1 MHRRTSSPTP
11 PEPSSRRGFIV
22 RVIQGTYALI
32 GATLAFVV
40 GGAVVAPSFGRRE
53 TLWLHAGDVK
63 SLEEGLPFPFT
74 LRVARPDGP
83 SEVVDRKVIYLVK
96 NGSEVRA
103 LDSTCTH
110 LGCRTRFNAETKL
123 IECPCHGGVYDV
135 NGNVVSGPPPASLRT
150 LGTRVENGQVM
161 VQV

>member
-1 MHRRTSSPTP
+1 MSTSPSPAP
-11 PEPSSRRGFIV
+11 YPSRRGFIV
-22 RVIQGTYALI
+22 RMIQGTYALI

-53 TLWLHAGDVK
+53 TMWLHAGDAA
-63 SLEEGLPFPFT
+63 SLEDGTPVPIT

-83 SEVVDRKVIYLVK
+83 SEMVDRKIVYLVK
-96 NGSEVRA
+96 TGNDVRV

-110 LGCRTRFNAETKL
+110 LGCRTRFNAESRL

-135 NGNVVSGPPPASLRT
+135 NGQVVSGPPPEPLRVMT
-150 LGTRVENGQVM
+150 TRIVAGKVM

>member
-1 MHRRTSSPTP
+1 MNRSPH
-11 PEPSSRRGFIV
+11 SVDAAGRRGFLI
-22 RVIQGTYALI
+22 RLIQGTYAVI

-40 GGAVVAPSFGRRE
+40 GGAVIAPSFGRRE
-53 TLWLHAGDVK
+53 AMWLHAGDAED
-63 SLEEGLPFPFT
+63 LDEGTPRPIT

-83 SEVVDRKVIYLVK
+83 SEVVDRKIVYLVK
-96 NGSEVRA
+96 IGSQVRA

-110 LGCRTRFNAETKL
+110 LGCRTRFNPESRQ

-135 NGNVVSGPPPASLRT
+135 TGSVLSGPPPAPLRAMT
-150 LGTRVENGQVM
+150 TRVDNGQVM

>member
-1 MHRRTSSPTP
+1 MSGSPASTDP
-11 PEPSSRRGFIV
+11 AGRRGFIV
-22 RVIQGTYALI
+22 RLIQATYAVI

-53 TLWLHAGDVK
+53 TMWLHAGNADA
-63 SLEEGLPFPFT
+63 LEEGTPLPIT

-83 SEVVDRKVIYLVK
+83 SEVVDRKIVYLVK
-96 NGSEVRA
+96 TGDAVRA

-110 LGCRTRFNAETKL
+110 LGCRTRFNAETKQ

-135 NGNVVSGPPPASLRT
+135 NGGVISGPPPAPLRVMT
-150 LGTRVENGQVM
+150 TRIDGGKVM

>member
-1 MHRRTSSPTP
+1 MDPSPHPDSSG
-11 PEPSSRRGFIV
+11 RRGFLV
-22 RVIQGTYALI
+22 RLIQGTYAVI

-40 GGAVVAPSFGRRE
+40 GGAVVAPSFGRRQSM
-53 TLWLHAGDVK
+53 WLHAGDAGA
-63 SLEEGLPFPFT
+63 LEEGTPLPIA

-83 SEVVDRKVIYLVK
+83 SEVVDRKIVYLVK
-96 NGSEVRA
+96 LGDDVRA

-110 LGCRTRFNAETKL
+110 LGCRTRFNPETRQ

-135 NGNVVSGPPPASLRT
+135 TGQVLAGPPPAPLRAMT
-150 LGTRVENGQVM
+150 TRIDAGKVM

>member
-1 MHRRTSSPTP
+1 MNRSSH
-11 PEPSSRRGFIV
+11 SIDAAGRRGFLV
-22 RVIQGTYALI
+22 RLIQGTYAMI

-40 GGAVVAPSFGRRE
+40 GGAVIAPSFGRRE
-53 TLWLHAGDVK
+53 AMWLHAGDAED
-63 SLEEGLPFPFT
+63 LTEGTPLPIT

-83 SEVVDRKVIYLVK
+83 SEVVDRKVVYLVK
-96 NGSEVRA
+96 IGSEVRA

-110 LGCRTRFNAETKL
+110 LGCRTRFNPESQR

-135 NGNVVSGPPPASLRT
+135 TGHVLSGPPPAPLRAMT
-150 LGTRVENGQVM
+150 TRIDNGQVM

>member
-1 MHRRTSSPTP
+1 MNRSP
-11 PEPSSRRGFIV
+11 ESLDAAGRRGFLV
-22 RVIQGTYALI
+22 RIIQGTYTLI

-40 GGAVVAPSFGRRE
+40 GGAVIAPSFGRRE
-53 TLWLHAGDVK
+53 TMWLHAGDAADL
-63 SLEEGLPFPFT
+63 SEGTPLPIT

-83 SEVVDRKVIYLVK
+83 SEVVDRKIVYLVMI
-96 NGSEVRA
+96 GSEVRA

-110 LGCRTRFNAETKL
+110 LGCRTRFNAETNR

-135 NGNVVSGPPPASLRT
+135 TGNVVSGPPPAPLRPMT
-150 LGTRVENGQVM
+150 TRIDNGKVM

>member
-1 MHRRTSSPTP
+1 MNQPTT
-11 PEPSSRRGFIV
+11 EITGRRGFVV
-22 RVIQGTYALI
+22 RLIQGTYAII

-40 GGAVVAPSFGRRE
+40 GGAVVAPSFGKRQ
-53 TLWLHAGDVK
+53 TMWLHAGDADA
-63 SLEEGLPFPFT
+63 LQDGTPLPIT

-83 SEVVDRKVIYLVK
+83 SEVVDRKVVYLVK
-96 NGSEVRA
+96 NGNEVRA

-110 LGCRTRFNAETKL
+110 LGCRTRFNPETKQ

-135 NGNVVSGPPPASLRT
+135 SGNVISGPPPAPLRSMT
-150 LGTRVENGQVM
+150 TRIEAGKVM

>member
-1 MHRRTSSPTP
+1 MDRSPQ
-11 PEPSSRRGFIV
+11 SIDAAGRRGFLV
-22 RVIQGTYALI
+22 RLIQGTYAMI

-40 GGAVVAPSFGRRE
+40 GGAVIAPSFSRRE
-53 TLWLHAGDVK
+53 AMWLHAGDAAD
-63 SLEEGLPFPFT
+63 LTEGTPLPIT

-83 SEVVDRKVIYLVK
+83 SEVVDRKIVYLVK
-96 NGSEVRA
+96 IGSEVRA

-110 LGCRTRFNAETKL
+110 LGCRTRFNPESQR

-135 NGNVVSGPPPASLRT
+135 TGHVLSGPPPAPLRAMT
-150 LGTRVENGQVM
+150 TRIDNGQVM

>member
-1 MHRRTSSPTP
+1 MDQAPQSTETTGRRS
-11 PEPSSRRGFIV
+11 FVV
-22 RVIQGTYALI
+22 RLIQGTYAII
-32 GATLAFVV
+32 GATMAFVV

-53 TLWLHAGDVK
+53 AMWLHAGDADA
-63 SLEEGLPFPFT
+63 LEEGTPLPIT

-83 SEVVDRKVIYLVK
+83 SEVVDRKVVYLVK
-96 NGSEVRA
+96 SGTAVRA

-110 LGCRTRFNAETKL
+110 LGCRTRFNPESKQ

-135 NGNVVSGPPPASLRT
+135 SGNVISGPPPAPLRAMT
-150 LGTRVENGQVM
+150 TRIEGGKVM

>member
-1 MHRRTSSPTP
+1 MNRA
-11 PEPSSRRGFIV
+11 PESVDAAGRRGFLV
-22 RVIQGTYALI
+22 RIIQGTYTLI

-53 TLWLHAGDVK
+53 TMWLHAGDAER
-63 SLEEGLPFPFT
+63 LEDGTPMAIT

-83 SEVVDRKVIYLVK
+83 SEVVDRKIVYLVK
-96 NGSEVRA
+96 IGSEVRA

-110 LGCRTRFNAETKL
+110 LGCRTRFNAESQR

-135 NGNVVSGPPPASLRT
+135 TGNVVSGPPPAPLRPMT
-150 LGTRVENGQVM
+150 TRVDHGRVM

>member
-1 MHRRTSSPTP
+1 MNRSSEAVDTAA
-11 PEPSSRRGFIV
+11 RRGFIV
-22 RVIQGTYALI
+22 RLIQGTYAVI

-40 GGAVVAPSFGRRE
+40 GGAVVAPSFGRRQAM
-53 TLWLHAGDVK
+53 WLHAGDADA
-63 SLEEGLPFPFT
+63 LEEGTPLPIT

-83 SEVVDRKVIYLVK
+83 SEVVDRKIVYLVK
-96 NGSEVRA
+96 TGTDVRA

-110 LGCRTRFNAETKL
+110 LGCRTRFNPESKQ

-135 NGNVVSGPPPASLRT
+135 TGNVIAGPPPAPLRAMT
-150 LGTRVENGQVM
+150 TRIDAGKVM